1 MTCIVYLGVGMKL
14 GDGIRGKSAA
24 AKTSDC
30 APLTT
35 VSLGL
40 ASMVAATTAR
50 SAQQAAEPAPL
61 PALEVTAK
69 QAKAKKKAAAKKAP
83 VQQAAPA
90 AG

>member
-1 MTCIVYLGVGMKL
+1 MKL
-14 GDGIRGKSAA
+14 GNGTRGKSAA

-40 ASMVAATTAR
+40 ASMVAATTGA

-61 PALEVTAK
+61 PPLEVTAK
-69 QAKAKKKAAAKKAP
+69 QAKATRRP
-83 VQQAAPA
+83 QRRRHPSSRPLPRLP
-90 AG
+90 